1 MKTSTDI
8 SSDKSEARWREYVF
22 ALAACGFTALAATPL
37 REHLDLAN
45 TVMLFLLT
53 VALVAVRLG
62 RNPAILAAFF
72 SVALFDFFFVP
83 PRFSFA
89 VNDAQYLVTFAV
101 MLAVALIISHL
112 TAGLRQRA
120 LEAKE
125 RERRSRSLYG
135 LAKALA
141 GAVSQEQVREVT
153 RIFLRDT
160 LRGETSL
167 LLPDALEELTA
178 IGEDL
183 STISLPLLY
192 TARSAFNSGQTI
204 VSAHVEDGDL
214 RSLYLP
220 LQGSTRMRGV
230 LVVSVPLDLAHALQD
245 QRPLLQAVASL
256 VATAVERLHFVE
268 VAQDSQLQIASER
281 LRSSIL
287 SALSHDVRTPLT
299 ALYGLA
305 DTLVLSKP
313 PLPEGLLDTASAI
326 RDQALRLNGMVGNL
340 LDMARLQAGKIT
352 LRKEWQP
359 LEEVIGAS
367 IKLLGAG
374 LQAHPVKVNLP
385 SDLPL
390 LEFDAVL
397 MERVFCN
404 LLENAAKYSPGSAEI
419 TISAEARAAAVEV
432 TICNPGAGFPPD
444 KLEKIFEMFE
454 RGTLE
459 SAIPGVGI
467 GLAICR
473 AIVEVHGGQI
483 QAFNPAAGGA
493 CVRFSLPCGKPPAIE
508 AESATEAGEM
518 P

>member
-1 MKTSTDI
+1 MQTSQENSTPQAA
-8 SSDKSEARWREYVF
+8 SQWRDYVF

-37 REHLDLAN
+37 RARLDLAN

-62 RNPAILAAFF
+62 RKPALLAAFM

-89 VNDAQYLVTFAV
+89 VNDAQYLVTFGV
-101 MLAVALIISHL
+101 MLAVALIVSHL
-112 TAGLRQRA
+112 TAGLHQQA
-120 LEAKE
+120 TEAKA
-125 RERRSRSLYG
+125 REQRSHALYG

-141 GAVSQEQVREVT
+141 GAVSREQVREAT
-153 RIFLRDT
+153 RVFLRDT
-160 LRGETSL
+160 LHGETRL
-167 LLPDALEELTA
+167 LLPDAAEELRA
-178 IGEDL
+178 IGEDMSAL
-183 STISLPLLY
+183 SLPVLY
-192 TARSAFNSGQTI
+192 TARS
-204 VSAHVEDGDL
+204 VLDSAQPIASAQMADEDL

-220 LQGSTRMRGV
+220 LQGATRMRGV
-230 LVVSVPLDLAHALQD
+230 LVLTLPLGLAQALQE

-305 DTLVLSKP
+305 DTLVLSQL
-313 PLPEGLLDTASAI
+313 PLPAELLDTANAI

-340 LDMARLQAGKIT
+340 LDMARLQAGKVT

-374 LQAHPVKVNLP
+374 LQAHPVRVTLP
-385 SDLPL
+385 RDLPL

-397 MERVFCN
+397 LERVFCN
-404 LLENAAKYSPGSAEI
+404 LLENAAKYAPAGAEI
-419 TISAEARAAAVEV
+419 VIQASRIEAAVEV
-432 TICNPGAGFPPD
+432 TICNPGAGFPAD
-444 KLEKIFEMFE
+444 RLEKIFEIFE
-454 RGTLE
+454 RGAPE
-459 SAIPGVGI
+459 SALPGVGI

-473 AIVEVHGGQI
+473 AIVEAHGGRI
-483 QAFNPAAGGA
+483 QAFNPSTGGA
-493 CVRFSLPCGKPPAIE
+493 CVRFSLPCGQPPLIE
-508 AESATEAGEM
+508 AETL

>member
-1 MKTSTDI
+1 MKTNQDI
-8 SSDKSEARWREYVF
+8 SSVKSGTSWRNYLI
-22 ALAACGFTALAATPL
+22 ALAACGFTALMATPL
-37 REHLDLAN
+37 HDRLDLAN

-62 RNPAILAAFF
+62 RNPAILAAFL

-89 VNDAQYLVTFAV
+89 VSDAQYLVTFAV

-112 TAGLRQRA
+112 TAGLQQQA
-120 LEAKE
+120 QEAKE
-125 RERRSRSLYG
+125 RELRSRSLYE

-141 GAVSQEQVREVT
+141 GAISREQVREAT
-153 RIFLRDT
+153 HIFLRDT
-160 LRGETSL
+160 LHGETSL
-167 LLPDALEELTA
+167 LLPDASEELMA
-178 IGEDL
+178 VGEAQ
-183 STISLPLLY
+183 SAVSLPASY
-192 TARSAFNSGQTI
+192 TARSVFDSGQSI
-204 VSAHVEDGDL
+204 ASEHVSNEIL

-220 LQGSTRMRGV
+220 LQGSTRIRGV
-230 LVVSVPLDLAHALQD
+230 LVVSVPLGVAWVLQD

-305 DTLVLSKP
+305 DTLLLSKP
-313 PLPEGLLDTASAI
+313 PLPEALLDTASAI

-374 LQAHPVKVNLP
+374 LQAHPVQVNLP

-404 LLENAAKYSPGSAEI
+404 LLENAAKYSPDGAAIEV
-419 TISAEARAAAVEV
+419 EARSCEAVVEV
-432 TICNPGAGFPPD
+432 TICNPGPGFPPD
-444 KLEKIFEMFE
+444 KLEKIFEIFE
-454 RGTLE
+454 RGTHE

-473 AIVEVHGGQI
+473 AIVEAHGGRI
-483 QAFNPAAGGA
+483 QAFNPVAGGA
-493 CVRFSLPCGKPPAIE
+493 CVRFSLPCGQPPAIE
-508 AESATEAGEM
+508 AEPAPAGERV
-518 P
+518 

>member
-1 MKTSTDI
+1 METGQ
-8 SSDKSEARWREYVF
+8 DKNAVLARQRNYLL
-22 ALAACGFTALAATPL
+22 ALAACGFTALVATPL
-37 REHLDLAN
+37 HDRLDLAN
-45 TVMLFLLT
+45 IVMLFLLT

-62 RNPAILAAFF
+62 RQPAILAAFF

-89 VNDAQYLVTFAV
+89 VSDAQYLITFAV

-112 TAGLRQRA
+112 TAGLQRQA
-120 LEAKE
+120 QEARE
-125 RERRSRSLYG
+125 RERRSHSLYE

-141 GAVSQEQVREVT
+141 GAVSKEQVREAT

-160 LRGETSL
+160 LHGETSL
-167 LLPDALEELTA
+167 FLPDASEALFTV
-178 IGEDL
+178 GEALPAL
-183 STISLPLLY
+183 SMPGIY
-192 TARSAFNSGQTI
+192 TVQSVFNGGQ
-204 VSAHVEDGDL
+204 AAEAEHVAGGDL

-220 LQGSTRMRGV
+220 LQGATRNRGV
-230 LVVSVPLDLAHALQD
+230 LVVSVPFSGAHVLQE

-305 DTLVLSKP
+305 DSLVLTKP
-313 PLPEGLLDTASAI
+313 PLPEPVLETAGAI

-374 LQAHPVKVNLP
+374 LQGHPVKVSLP

-397 MERVFCN
+397 LERVFCN
-404 LLENAAKYSPGSAEI
+404 LLENAAKYSPDAAEI
-419 TISAEARAAAVEV
+419 AISARTRAAMVEV
-432 TICNPGAGFPPD
+432 SVCNPGPGFPPE
-444 KLEKIFEMFE
+444 KLEKIFDRFE
-454 RGTLE
+454 RGTTE
-459 SAIPGVGI
+459 SAIPGVGV

-473 AIVEVHGGQI
+473 AIVEAHGGAI
-483 QAFNPAAGGA
+483 HAFNPAEGGG
-493 CVRFSLPCGKPPAIE
+493 CVRFSLPCGNPPSIE
-508 AESATEAGEM
+508 LENTPGEGGV